1 MRIVIIY
8 IGFLTLVYSCNLA
21 NRGNENQTNNYDTA
35 TFSSDQKLREN
46 EEYLKD
52 SLIQNETNLDSTEF
66 ISSINQDNDTTHLYE
81 NVGDFNEGYAAVQL
95 NNKWGFID
103 KSGKVVITCKYDNK
117 SYFHEG
123 FALVEQNEKY
133 GYIDITG
140 KNITP
145 FIYEFQSDA
154 FCNGMCRVKR
164 DGKWGFIDKSGK
176 EVIAMKYNS
185 VHNFHEGL
193 AAVQST
199 VYSELHKTYVKAWGF
214 IDIYGKEITEFKY
227 NIEKYER
234 EASVGDFKDGLAK
247 VNVNNKFGFINKA
260 GKEVIP
266 VIYSKVGDFHDG
278 LVWVTVDTK
287 MTTRGIWYKY
297 LDKNGNQTISETFA
311 IAGNFYNGIAIVG
324 KCKEGYGCANP
335 RYYIDKNGNV
345 VNKKS
350 ELLCVMDN
358 CGGRGQTEN
367 DEGCKFGFKDFT
379 GKIIIPFQYNRFSYF
394 YNGIAVVIINNKYG
408 YINETGK
415 NITPIKYDFASDF
428 VGDLSC
434 VSLNNKQCIINKE
447 GFELSDF
454 YDKIFF
460 DYQKPSVFFPVKE
473 NNKWGCIDVNG
484 KLIIPIK
491 YEEIGKPQENM
502 LAVKLNDKWGFIALQ

>member
-21 NRGNENQTNNYDTA
+21 NKSNENQTNKGDTA
-35 TFSSDQKLREN
+35 TFSSDHILH
-46 EEYLKD
+46 EEKDYLIG
-52 SLIQNETNLDSTEF
+52 SSTQNETNFDSIENST
-66 ISSINQDNDTTHLYE
+66 SMDQSNDSNQLYDD
-81 NVGDFNEGYAAVQL
+81 VGGFYEGYATVKL
-95 NNKWGFID
+95 NGKWGFID
-103 KSGKVVITCKYDNK
+103 KSGKLVIPFKFDNI
-117 SYFHEG
+117 SHFHEG
-123 FALVEQNEKY
+123 IALVELNEKY

-145 FIYEFQSDA
+145 IIYEFQSDA

-176 EVIAMKYNS
+176 EVIAAKYSS

-199 VYSELHKTYVKAWGF
+199 VYSEIHKTYVKAWGF
-214 IDIYGKEITEFKY
+214 IDIYGREITEFKY

-234 EASVGDFKDGLAK
+234 EASVGDFVDGLAIVK
-247 VNVNNKFGFINKA
+247 INNKLGYINKA

-266 VIYSKVGDFHDG
+266 VIYDGVGGFHDG
-278 LVWVTVDTK
+278 LVRVTVDTK

-297 LDKNGNQTISETFA
+297 LDKNGNQPFPETFA
-311 IAGNFYNGIAIVG
+311 IAGDFNNGIAIVG

-335 RYYIDKNGNV
+335 KYYIDKKGNV
-345 VNKKS
+345 VNKQS
-350 ELLCVMDN
+350 ELDCASKES
-358 CGGRGQTEN
+358 GGR
-367 DEGCKFGFKDFT
+367 DDVKYGCKNFS
-379 GKIIIPFQYNRFSYF
+379 GKIIIPPLYDDCPYF
-394 YNGIAVVIINNKYG
+394 YNGIALVRINNKYG

-415 NITPIKYDFASDF
+415 NITPIKYDFASNF

-434 VSLNNKQCIINKE
+434 VSLNNKQCIINKD

-454 YDKIFF
+454 YDKIIF

-484 KLIIPIK
+484 KIVVPIE
-491 YEEIGKPQENM
+491 YEEVAVPREKM
-502 LAVKLNDKWGFIALQ
+502 VAVKLNGMWGFIPLK